1 MLWMSTRGSAV
12 LQGDVAMRHGSL
24 ANGVPNQVDIHPA
37 PNGRL
42 AEEGGLRSHSLP
54 SPLLSVFQ
62 QPA

>member
-1 MLWMSTRGSAV
+1 MLWMSTHVSAV
-12 LQGDVAMRHGSL
+12 LQGDVAMRRGLL

-42 AEEGGLRSHSLP
+42 AEEHGLRSHSLP
-54 SPLLSVFQ
+54 PSLLSVFQ